1 MKRNKEAIRTARQ
14 LLRSTFVDGKLDEG
28 RAQRIVEQIKAAK
41 PRGFLQ
47 ILEGYVKLLR
57 LELEKRHAV
66 VESAIEL
73 DAGMANKVREDLMKS
88 YGGDLSFE
96 FRINPALLGGMR
108 VRVGSDV
115 WDGSIRTR
123 LTQLAD
129 AIS

>member
-14 LLRSTFVDGKLDEG
+14 LLRSTFVDGKLDES

-47 ILEGYVKLLR
+47 ILEGYMKLLR

-129 AIS
+129 AVG

>member
-1 MKRNKEAIRTARQ
+1 M
-14 LLRSTFVDGKLDEG
+14 
-28 RAQRIVEQIKAAK
+28 
-41 PRGFLQ
+41 
-47 ILEGYVKLLR
+47 KLLR

-129 AIS
+129 AVG

>member
-14 LLRSTFVDGKLDEG
+14 LLRSTFVDGKLDES

-129 AIS
+129 AVG